1 MFSIGNTIIIRYI
14 KFAEICKWESETKK
28 CVRNFKFNRIE
39 SAETQNSF
47 RRNTRLWFRPSPT
60 IKTLLRPLMG
70 ILDAFRPAHKYL
82 QYIVRGSGVSPI
94 RTHIL
99 HTECDKSFINIVD
112 VLASAESFSL
122 HNLPT
127 INKSCRLSVFLVPR
141 HPFSPPM
148 HPLVA
153 VCIST

>member
-1 MFSIGNTIIIRYI
+1 MREGVLSLLKYVSEHQKPKNVSGIWSLIGLNRLKPKTRFDVTRDFG
-14 KFAEICKWESETKK
+14 FA
-28 CVRNFKFNRIE
+28 
-39 SAETQNSF
+39 
-47 RRNTRLWFRPSPT
+47 PSPT

-82 QYIVRGSGVSPI
+82 QYIVRGSGVSPT